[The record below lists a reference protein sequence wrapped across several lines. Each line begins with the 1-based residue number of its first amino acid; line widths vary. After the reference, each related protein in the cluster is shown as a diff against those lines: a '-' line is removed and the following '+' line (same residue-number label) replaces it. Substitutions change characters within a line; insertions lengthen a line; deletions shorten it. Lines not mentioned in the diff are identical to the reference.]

1 MSKFIKVRFHDYPCF
16 NGIFVSCGGKRKSC
30 HLEFGFVSRRFFGSL
45 KVHCGT
51 HCHWWPFQD
60 PFMFGTSH
68 NILLHEDNFKEDE
81 FSPRYGRTAAGTD
94 ERFSAWPENLSKAYW
109 LLSENKFHPIIVKE
123 GCMWLELRARLEDTQ
138 RHVINR
144 DNDPLHPIK
153 C

>member
-16 NGIFVSCGGKRKSC
+16 NGIFVSRGGKRKSC

-45 KVHCGT
+45 KVHSQLWDALSLVTISG
-51 HCHWWPFQD
+51 

-94 ERFSAWPENLSKAYW
+94 ERFSA
-109 LLSENKFHPIIVKE
+109 
-123 GCMWLELRARLEDTQ
+123 
-138 RHVINR
+138 
-144 DNDPLHPIK
+144 
-153 C
+153 